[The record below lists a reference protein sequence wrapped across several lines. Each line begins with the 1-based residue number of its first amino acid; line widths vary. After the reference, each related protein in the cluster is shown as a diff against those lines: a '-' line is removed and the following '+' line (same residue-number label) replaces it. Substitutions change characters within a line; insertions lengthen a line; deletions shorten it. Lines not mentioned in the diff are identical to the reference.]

1 MLRIRLTR
9 RGKRNRPFFRIVVA
23 EARAPIKGRF
33 IEVLGGLDPLG
44 KKVSLKEERIKY
56 WLSCGAKPS
65 DTVHNLLVGHK
76 IIAGPKI
83 KKFAHRKKKGEE
95 MSKEEA
101 KREEI
106 KKEEVNPVREQ
117 NPPTVHTDGG
127 VKPPS
132 ALSGDDHQ
140 SKSAAFSNGV
150 KTETGEETQQ
160 KIENAAPAMHARREE
175 KPAEAEKEKQ
185 EDTATQ
191 KETADKEEKTEPA
204 QKAPEEEPKAEEAK
218 SATTSKAEPLPT
230 IETEP

>member
-9 RGKRNRPFFRIVVA
+9 RGKRNRPFFRIVVS

-65 DTVHNLLVGHK
+65 DTVHNLLVDHK
-76 IIAGPKI
+76 IITGAKI

-95 MSKEEA
+95 ARKEE
-101 KREEI
+101 
-106 KKEEVNPVREQ
+106 
-117 NPPTVHTDGG
+117 G
-127 VKPPS
+127 
-132 ALSGDDHQ
+132 
-140 SKSAAFSNGV
+140 
-150 KTETGEETQQ
+150 TQQ
-160 KIENAAPAMHARREE
+160 NVEKEE

-185 EDTATQ
+185 EDAATQ

-204 QKAPEEEPKAEEAK
+204 QKAPKEEPKPEETEG
-218 SATTSKAEPLPT
+218 ATNSKVEPLPT
-230 IETEP
+230 IETKP

>member
-44 KKVSLKEERIKY
+44 KKTSLKEERIKY

-95 MSKEEA
+95 ASKEEA
-101 KREEI
+101 
-106 KKEEVNPVREQ
+106 KKEEVNPIKEQ
-117 NPPTVHTDGG
+117 DSPTVHVDGG

-132 ALSGDDHQ
+132 ALSDNDHQ
-140 SKSAAFSNGV
+140 AAFSNGV
-150 KTETGEETQQ
+150 KAETVEETQQ
-160 KIENAAPAMHARREE
+160 KTRKSE

-191 KETADKEEKTEPA
+191 KETADKEEKAEPA
-204 QKAPEEEPKAEEAK
+204 QKAPEEEPKPEKAE
-218 SATTSKAEPLPT
+218 SATTSKVEPLPT
-230 IETEP
+230 IETKP